1 MVLTLHADMEDI
13 KFKLKG
19 LIQKKPFQIPVVSPN
34 SSYYLTDEVDDAFEE
49 TEENKTENTLNE
61 DRKNEEVLVKNIDPI
76 FFTED
81 DSVDIFQYELEKLKD
96 NIDNVEELQRNLKTL
111 TSQHH
116 AVSRQVVDL
125 INLKQDQFNSQ
136 FEEFQDVQ
144 SQLSTSLLLCRSTR
158 TKLSYANNL
167 YTTSSFNILATYR
180 RRNVTLDLLKSLN
193 SIKALIQTEQKLNK
207 LLLEENYPSAISL
220 ILECT
225 QVTHSQGLKHFSCI
239 GALSSKLQ
247 DTLVMTEEYL
257 DEVLAKICTLFRSDI
272 YSKLQVAYT
281 LLGKSRVAVDQ
292 LLMHFT
298 STVHNT
304 AFAIS
309 QQYVDSKFLAG
320 PKKQYGDLCKCIS
333 ETKVLP
339 CLVTLCKSMWTIL
352 RNYHRVVKWHEKNN
366 NSSHDES
373 DKPECDDF
381 ERNLNE
387 QYVQQK
393 LQGGFTRLWNDIQGR
408 VSTYILSS
416 TLLGF
421 KFDDFLQIL
430 AIVHKLTL
438 VGEEFCGSD
447 SMELHKSMKTQSV
460 NYFAKYHSTCLEE
473 LRIFL
478 ENEAWTPCPVKSDFT
493 ILHLQEF
500 RYLRHGI
507 RNSSRALS
515 SGASNEDSSVSGG
528 TLYFSGESAG
538 CPFDQ
543 PLHMPAPGCED
554 ILQDIQDDPSG
565 YYSDDSEDGSK
576 HTYSSQPKQTCCLTN
591 TSLSIMRLCGKYLQM
606 SKYLKLIAS
615 TIIYSLF
622 QLFEYYL
629 YIVYHFFSLDQTSG
643 KVVSVTSLKLQSV
656 LKRIK
661 ENLLLTSLSQT
672 DLNSSP
678 SSLDRV
684 ALAQISVEVDLKNK
698 ESLFGLTERI
708 VAVESLV
715 FLASQFQILQSY
727 LECLCSDQTNNTLHQ
742 FYTQTLPVVPD
753 LRKPVYACVA
763 WKCIDTQQILLM
775 MSRVDWEVA
784 DIIEKHSP
792 YVDYI
797 VQDLQLFMNRV
808 SKVSEQSDVQFPS
821 SVISVLWENIVTL
834 VVRVLIE
841 GFSGARK
848 CSSGGRALM
857 QLDWV
862 QLNTKLEEMSQLK
875 PSLPL
880 KPLIDSY
887 LKAYYMQETALEEYL
902 KSQFH
907 DFSYRQLES
916 LVLCCLICQNDRKTK
931 QRLLNLLEDQKSH
944 VHVR

>member
-1 MVLTLHADMEDI
+1 MEDF

-19 LIQKKPFQIPVVSPN
+19 LIQKKSYQIPVVSPN
-34 SSYYLTDEVDDAFEE
+34 SSYYLPDQIEDEFDEKKEDKINE
-49 TEENKTENTLNE
+49 TQYEDKTSDE
-61 DRKNEEVLVKNIDPI
+61 DLVKNIEPI
-76 FFTED
+76 FFTD
-81 DSVDIFQYELEKLKD
+81 DGSVDMFQYELENLKD
-96 NIDNVEELQRNLKTL
+96 NIDNVEELQKNMKTL
-111 TSQHH
+111 TAQHQ
-116 AVSRQVVDL
+116 AVCKQVVDL

-136 FEEFQDVQ
+136 FEEFQEIQ

-167 YTTSSFNILATYR
+167 YTTSSLKILSTFR

-193 SIKALIQTEQKLNK
+193 SIKALLQTEHKLNQ

-220 ILECT
+220 ILDCT

-239 GALSSKLQ
+239 AALSNKLQ

-257 DEVLAKICTLFRSDI
+257 DEVLSKICIQFKSDI

-304 AFAIS
+304 AFSIT
-309 QQYVDSKFLAG
+309 QQYVDKTYLSG
-320 PKKQYGDLCKCIS
+320 PKKQYGDLCKCIDDN
-333 ETKVLP
+333 KVLA
-339 CLVTLCKSMWTIL
+339 CLLTLCKSMWTIL
-352 RNYHRVVKWHEKNN
+352 KNYHQVVRWHEKNTCAP
-366 NSSHDES
+366 EKS
-373 DKPECDDF
+373 DPDDF

-393 LQGGFTRLWNDIQGR
+393 LQGGFTRLWNDVQGR
-408 VSTYILSS
+408 VSILILSS
-416 TLLGF
+416 TLL
-421 KFDDFLQIL
+421 
-430 AIVHKLTL
+430 TL
-438 VGEEFCGSD
+438 IGEEFCSSD
-447 SMELHKSMKTQSV
+447 SMELHNSIKTQSS
-460 NYFAKYHSTCLEE
+460 NYFAKYHTKCLDE

-478 ENEAWTPCPVKSDFT
+478 ENEAWTTCPVKSDFT

-500 RYLRHGI
+500 RSLRHSI
-507 RNSSRALS
+507 RNASRALS
-515 SGASNEDSSVSGG
+515 SAVSNDDSSVSGG
-528 TLYFSGESAG
+528 TLYFSGDSSG
-538 CPFDQ
+538 TPFDQ
-543 PLHMPAPGCED
+543 PMHVPPVSTGED
-554 ILQDIQDDPSG
+554 ILQDIPDDPSG
-565 YYSDDSEDGSK
+565 YYSDDSDDGRSK
-576 HTYSSQPKQTCCLTN
+576 HTSQTKQTCCLTN
-591 TSLSIMRLCGKYLQM
+591 TSLSILRLCGKYLQM

-643 KVVSVTSLKLQSV
+643 KIVSVTSLKLQSV

-661 ENLLLTSLSQT
+661 ENLIMSTMSESDLTSST
-672 DLNSSP
+672 N
-678 SSLDRV
+678 SLDRV
-684 ALAQISVEVDLKNK
+684 ALAEMCVEVDLKK
-698 ESLFGLTERI
+698 SETLFGLSERVI
-708 VAVESLV
+708 AVESL
-715 FLASQFQILQSY
+715 
-727 LECLCSDQTNNTLHQ
+727 TL
-742 FYTQTLPVVPD
+742 TVVTD

-763 WKCIDTQQILLM
+763 WKSIDTQQILLM
-775 MSRVDWEVA
+775 MSRVDWEVS

-797 VQDLQLFMNRV
+797 VQDLQVFIKRV
-808 SKVSEQSDVQFPS
+808 EKVQEQSEIQFPS
-821 SVISVLWENIVTL
+821 AVISVLWENIITL

-875 PSLPL
+875 PPLPL
-880 KPLIDSY
+880 RPLIDSY
-887 LKAYYMQETALEEYL
+887 LKAYYMQESALEDYL
-902 KSQFH
+902 RSQFSE
-907 DFSYRQLES
+907 FSYRQLES
-916 LVLCCLICQNDRKTK
+916 LVLCCLVCQNDKKAR
-931 QRLLNLLEDQKSH
+931 QRLLTLLEDQKSH
-944 VHVR
+944 VR